1 MVELKQIKHFVAV
14 AEELNFRR
22 AAERLHITQPPLS
35 QSIKKLEDTL
45 GVKLFERNTRGV
57 HLTKAGEAFLGE
69 SLQILS
75 AAHRSVNVARQA
87 AHGEIGTLRIGYSAS
102 AIFSKTLTSAL
113 ASLLT
118 DRPLLNLELCEG
130 NALFHI
136 ESLKDGKLDAAI
148 LRADLDKDS
157 LSGLSVSRLGI
168 EPLFV
173 ILNPGHR
180 LQERSSI
187 DFRELDG
194 ERFLLQPATQRTF
207 LRRQLESLANKV
219 GVSLRR
225 TLEVPDM
232 GSTLCFV
239 EAGIGITILPASVAS
254 MAHRLI
260 AIPLN
265 DEGFSQP
272 LILACIVDNPL
283 SDLLRDLVYSHWPRE
298 FHNN

>member
-14 AEELNFRR
+14 AEELSFRR

-69 SLQILS
+69 SLQVLS

-113 ASLLT
+113 ANLLT

-148 LRADLDKDS
+148 LRANLDEDS

-207 LRRQLESLANKV
+207 LRRQLETLADKAGISISRV
-219 GVSLRR
+219 
-225 TLEVPDM
+225 LEVPDI

-239 EAGIGITILPASVAS
+239 GAGIGITILPASVAS
-254 MAHRLI
+254 MAHGLI
-260 AIPLN
+260 AIPLT

-272 LILACIVDNPL
+272 LILACMVDNPL
-283 SDLLRDLVYSHWPRE
+283 SEQLRNSVGHSLDS
-298 FHNN
+298 

>member
-14 AEELNFRR
+14 AEELSFRR

-69 SLQILS
+69 SLQVLS

-113 ASLLT
+113 ANLLT

-148 LRADLDKDS
+148 LRANLDEDS

-207 LRRQLESLANKV
+207 LRRQLETLADKAGISISRV
-219 GVSLRR
+219 
-225 TLEVPDM
+225 LEVPDI
-232 GSTLCFV
+232 GSTLCFIG
-239 EAGIGITILPASVAS
+239 AGIGITVLPASVAS
-254 MAHRLI
+254 MAHGLI
-260 AIPLN
+260 AIPLAG
-265 DEGFSQP
+265 ERCSQP
-272 LILACIVDNPL
+272 LLMASKEGNPL
-283 SDLLRDLVYSHWPRE
+283 SEKLRELVNSQPRQE
-298 FHNN
+298 T

>member
-14 AEELNFRR
+14 AEELNFRK

-45 GVKLFERNTRGV
+45 DVTLFERSTRGV

-69 SLQILS
+69 SLKILG

-87 AHGEIGTLRIGYSAS
+87 AYGEVGTLRVGYSAS

-113 ASLLT
+113 ADLLS
-118 DRPLLNLELCEG
+118 DRPMLNLELHEG

-136 ESLKDGKLDAAI
+136 ASLKAGKLDAAV
-148 LRADLDKDS
+148 LRADLDEDA
-157 LSGLSVSRLGI
+157 LSGLSVSRLGN

-173 ILNPGHR
+173 VLNPGHR
-180 LQERSSI
+180 LQEKSSI
-187 DFRELDG
+187 SFRELAG
-194 ERFLLQPATQRTF
+194 ERLLLQPATQRTF
-207 LRRQLESLANKV
+207 LRRQVESLADKT
-219 GVSLRR
+219 GVALSRI
-225 TLEVPDM
+225 LEVPDI

-239 EAGIGITILPASVAS
+239 GAGIGITILPASVAS
-254 MAHRLI
+254 VAQGLI
-260 AIPLN
+260 AIPLT

-272 LILACIVDNPL
+272 LILACKADNPL
-283 SDLLRDLVYSHWPRE
+283 SGQLRNFVDSH
-298 FHNN
+298 